1 MGFKS
6 QDGNQRSFTVS
17 TDEKD
22 FKLEQDVSAYKEY
35 AALQREADSIS
46 HNGRAYRSFA
56 ILPDIVAIDILTKYG
71 LDVHAQEFMDNPANL
86 IKLKK
91 IIMSDYPL
99 LMTSN
104 IKKV

>member
-6 QDGNQRSFTVS
+6 QENNQRSFSVS
-17 TDEKD
+17 TDESN
-22 FKLEQDVSAYKEY
+22 FKLEQDVSAYKDY
-35 AALQREADSIS
+35 AAAQRELDTVS

-56 ILPDIVAIDILTKYG
+56 FLPDIVAIDILIKYG
-71 LDVHAQEFMDNPANL
+71 LDIHAPEFMDNPANL
-86 IKLKK
+86 RKLKQ
-91 IIMSDYPL
+91 IIITDYPL